1 MKPHHVVNEDQ
12 EETFKFKDGETWQKT
27 IVGKLAKDV
36 PFWEKEKSGPTD
48 CRMCKRFHIRG
59 DCFSDCPNA
68 ASHVTKGSIPNDRKE
83 AMKSYLTRIR
93 KS

>member
-36 PFWEKEKSGPTD
+36 PFWEKEK
-48 CRMCKRFHIRG
+48 KR
-59 DCFSDCPNA
+59 PNRLQDVQA
-68 ASHVTKGSIPNDRKE
+68 FPHSRRLFFGLSKCG
-83 AMKSYLTRIR
+83 KSRHEGIHPKR
-93 KS
+93 